1 MSTSKPKNRIN
12 TLLFILVLG
21 NIVVDVANIA
31 VWIGM
36 PSSQASM
43 LGGPIAKTFGSLV
56 GLVIG
61 TAILSVV
68 SITYATTLF
77 GLSRRQKWAPLLIV
91 AISIANRAIAL
102 VIFEFTSPIFFAWT
116 VILVAVAYIDYRRL
130 AQHFSSSNGLQYINH

>member
-21 NIVVDVANIA
+21 NIVVDVGNIA

-43 LGGPIAKTFGSLV
+43 LGGPIAKTFGSSV
-56 GLVIG
+56 GLAIG

-68 SITYATTLF
+68 SIAYATTLF

-91 AISIANRAIAL
+91 AISIANRALAL
-102 VIFEFTSPIFFAWT
+102 VIFEFTSPIFFVWT
-116 VILVAVAYIDYRRL
+116 VILVAVAYVDYRRL
-130 AQHFSSSNGLQYINH
+130 AQHFSPPNVSNT

>member
-1 MSTSKPKNRIN
+1 LSTSKPKNRVN

-31 VWIGM
+31 FWIGM

-43 LGGPIAKTFGSLV
+43 LGGPIAKTFGSSA

-68 SITYATTLF
+68 SITYAATLF
-77 GLSRRQKWAPLLIV
+77 GLSRRKRWAPLLII
-91 AISIANRAIAL
+91 AISIANRALAL
-102 VIFEFTSPIFFAWT
+102 VIFEFTSPIFFVWT
-116 VILVAVAYIDYRRL
+116 GILVVVTYIDYRRL
-130 AQHFSSSNGLQYINH
+130 APHFSPPNGLQYINN